1 MKEFI
6 TGALVA
12 LGSFLAGFAASWL
25 AGRSR
30 KGGES

>member
-12 LGSFLAGFAASWL
+12 LVSFLAGFAASWL
-25 AGRSR
+25 TDIFG